1 MLLFCWGFFCWSL
14 FDLGLLLLGGLRL
27 CRFDHWGRLW
37 DDLLHRFGL
46 GGRLHF
52 RLSLGS
58 GLLLGLGLLFGSD
71 RLFRLNFGDLGLS
84 FCNFL

>member
-1 MLLFCWGFFCWSL
+1 LLLFCRGFFCWSL
-14 FDLGLLLLGGLRL
+14 FDLWLLLLGGLWL
-27 CRFDHWGRLW
+27 CSFDHWGRLW
-37 DDLLHRFGL
+37 DDLLNRLWL

-58 GLLLGLGLLFGSD
+58 GFLLGLGLLFGSD